1 MEHNEFRRAF
11 FKIKNL
17 HLKLSKCEAR
27 EWLLKVCSLRKLVPK
42 TLRPRNRDP
51 KAHQQGY
58 GEEEKIRWKKAQL
71 AAGLRMVEEAKGRE
85 ATQKANL
92 LLKLRRA
99 EVEHQHLNDEAWLA
113 LRRKVN
119 QLKATKVKLT
129 REQHG
134 VKLRNLLQ
142 EDGRQVPRWLDRTGS
157 HLEGTASVMER
168 SERREEEQEEAQRS
182 PATST
187 PIRNHPPLPGAGEI
201 HNFVTMARRREE
213 ERRRE
218 REEERRQEFRGEQ
231 ESNQH
236 LSIGEEE
243 GSVEEER
250 ENQARRRPRRRK
262 IKQDQY
268 KRRQVKR
275 REEDQPDLFTN
286 YANVQLTDAMRRV
299 LNLGPGFVP
308 DRVHCDPIDI
318 RVANMEL
325 RRRMRWDF
333 FFQELERRRREEEGD
348 HSSEEESE
356 EKEQEKRVL
365 RDREQK
371 VNLPKAALPAA
382 IKEYEASLLLNLTK
396 PSNLK
401 KIRTNIGQE
410 ERAAIRDLKQL
421 QVEKAIV
428 IKEADKGGG
437 WGILPF
443 EAYNN
448 AMLEKLGE
456 NYIDTDGQQKPKYPP
471 SSKSQLKREYATIK
485 DLVEEGRNKGYV
497 GEKDAENAMP
507 ATPTPARLYG
517 NPKTHKQIPPGKVIP
532 PLREIVAGTGS
543 NCEGLGK
550 LIDAVTRPVDEKAA
564 SFIMDTPDLLRKVEL
579 LNSMGEQPI
588 GTHLFTVDVV
598 ALYPSVPTS
607 RAPEVLKKRL
617 LAAGLKADLVDWVVR
632 STQVLLKSNTFEY
645 DSGEGP
651 KLYTQADGAGIGQA
665 NACAYAGIFMAEVE
679 EQALF
684 KWRRRGGV
692 RAREKGSEWRQGNR
706 AEMGIFW
713 RFRDDCIGLFRGT
726 RADFMGFLA
735 ALNEVDPAIRFTEEG
750 FGHAVNFLDVRITLG
765 EDNKL
770 HTTLYVKPNTKNQ
783 LLLPTSAHPPFVTKS
798 SAYSLFLRLRRI
810 CSEEETYRE
819 EADKLQA
826 RLEARLYNKEVVEAA
841 RLRATL
847 IPRSEALKKVVKGE
861 TNDGRQHRLVCRY
874 DRRTGPAL
882 RSVMEDSYQA
892 AKARD
897 VRFSRWFPKV
907 PKPAFRRGKTLR
919 EELVRAKLTSKKVRT
934 RAELREGREGVRR
947 CSRGQ
952 NSARCQPCSYLTPN
966 PASIVKEVT
975 VNGKKVRVEDHITCK
990 TESVIY
996 VIMSRK
1002 APDKCYGG
1010 QTGGTVGRR
1019 LGQHRRDIIN
1029 RDETKAVAR
1038 HFMETGSTVDDLVFV
1053 PIKVV
1058 RNKNMWAR
1066 LEIERQFLNEYNL
1079 LDDGINVNL

>member
-1 MEHNEFRRAF
+1 MEHSEFRKAF

-27 EWLLKVCSLRKLVPK
+27 EWLLKVCGLRKLVPK
-42 TLRPRNRDP
+42 TLRPKNRDP
-51 KAHQQGY
+51 RAHQQGY
-58 GEEEKIRWKKAQL
+58 GEEEEMRWKKAQL

-85 ATQKANL
+85 AAQKANF

-119 QLKATKVKLT
+119 QLKATQVKLT

-134 VKLRNLLQ
+134 AKLRNLLQ
-142 EDGRQVPRWLDRTGS
+142 EDGRQVPRWLNCTVGS

-168 SERREEEQEEAQRS
+168 SERREEELEEAQRT

-187 PIRNHPPLPGAGEI
+187 PIRNHPPLPGEI
-201 HNFVTMARRREE
+201 HNFVTIARRREE
-213 ERRRE
+213 DRRRE
-218 REEERRQEFRGEQ
+218 REEERRREIRGEQ
-231 ESNQH
+231 ESSQH
-236 LSIGEEE
+236 LTVGGEEE
-243 GSVEEER
+243 GSVEGER
-250 ENQARRRPRRRK
+250 ENQGRRPCRRK
-262 IKQDQY
+262 VKQDQY
-268 KRRQVKR
+268 RRKQMR
-275 REEDQPDLFTN
+275 RRKEDQPDLFTN
-286 YANVQLTDAMRRV
+286 YSSVHLTDAMRRV

-318 RVANMEL
+318 KVANMEL

-333 FFQELERRRREEEGD
+333 YFQEQERRRREEEGD
-348 HSSEEESE
+348 QSEEGE
-356 EKEQEKRVL
+356 EEEWEKRVL

-371 VNLPKAALPAA
+371 VNLPKAAIPAA

-401 KIRTNIGQE
+401 QIRTNIGQE
-410 ERAAIRDLKQL
+410 ERAAIKDLKQL
-421 QVEKAIV
+421 QVEKAVV

-448 AMLEKLGE
+448 AMLDKLGE
-456 NYIDTDGQQKPKYPP
+456 TYVDTDGQEKPKYPA
-471 SSKSQLKREYATIK
+471 SSQRQLKREYATIK
-485 DLVEEGRNKGYV
+485 DLVEEGRRKGYV

-517 NPKTHKQIPPGKVIP
+517 NPKTHKQIQPGKVIP
-532 PLREIVAGTGS
+532 PLREIVAGSRS

-564 SFIMDTPDLLRKVEL
+564 SFIMDTPDLLRKVDM
-579 LNSMGEQPI
+579 LNSLGEQPV

-607 RAPEVLKKRL
+607 RAPEVLKRRL
-617 LAAGLKADLVDWVVR
+617 LAAGLKAELVDWVVK

-679 EQALF
+679 EKALF
-684 KWRRRGGV
+684 NWRRRGGV
-692 RAREKGSEWRQGNR
+692 RTREKGPEWRQGNR

-726 RADFMGFLA
+726 RGDFMGFLA
-735 ALNEVDPAIRFTEEG
+735 ALNEVDPSIRFTEEG

-810 CSEEETYRE
+810 CSEEETYQE

-826 RLEARLYNKEVVEAA
+826 RLEARLYNKEVGY
-841 RLRATL
+841 
-847 IPRSEALKKVVKGE
+847 S
-861 TNDGRQHRLVCRY
+861 
-874 DRRTGPAL
+874 
-882 RSVMEDSYQA
+882 
-892 AKARD
+892 
-897 VRFSRWFPKV
+897 
-907 PKPAFRRGKTLR
+907 
-919 EELVRAKLTSKKVRT
+919 
-934 RAELREGREGVRR
+934 
-947 CSRGQ
+947 
-952 NSARCQPCSYLTPN
+952 
-966 PASIVKEVT
+966 
-975 VNGKKVRVEDHITCK
+975 
-990 TESVIY
+990 
-996 VIMSRK
+996 
-1002 APDKCYGG
+1002 
-1010 QTGGTVGRR
+1010 
-1019 LGQHRRDIIN
+1019 
-1029 RDETKAVAR
+1029 
-1038 HFMETGSTVDDLVFV
+1038 
-1053 PIKVV
+1053 
-1058 RNKNMWAR
+1058 
-1066 LEIERQFLNEYNL
+1066 
-1079 LDDGINVNL
+1079 